1 MKCTLHDRQGRELIA
16 GDGLMAQIMRY
27 ASKYSYSKLSAN
39 VLTEAMTTLAE
50 KCEESVG
57 NTFTFICNDIL
68 FRDLQK
74 TLALFMS
81 QHKADQQYLYSQFE
95 QKYIKVGATY
105 GAFEFAGNTVI
116 FRVDRALSNEY
127 DKQGFGILLDLTS
140 DKASG
145 LAPIW

>member
-27 ASKYSYSKLSAN
+27 ANKYSYSKLSAN

-95 QKYIKVGATY
+95 QKYVKVGATY
-105 GAFEFAGNTVI
+105 GAFEFAGEI
-116 FRVDRALSNEY
+116 S
-127 DKQGFGILLDLTS
+127 I
-140 DKASG
+140 
-145 LAPIW
+145 APFN